1 VRNFEVKLLS
11 LIFLFLGVACSPKSS
26 NEVDVA
32 APEDQ
37 PIYTVSGSVD
47 GLHSGTLVLSLNG
60 NEKIALS
67 PGITQWSFSTY
78 LKNAQAYTVSVVSQ
92 PSTDV
97 NCLLANAN
105 GLVDSGN
112 VTNVSITCPDLQSLS
127 LIAKTNIL
135 APGAQL
141 ALQALGNYSNIASQ
155 DLTTQGTWS
164 SADPAIA
171 SVAADGTLT
180 ALAPGTVSIQFSY
193 GSFSKN
199 MSFTVKNTSLS
210 SLALAPGNLDIAAG
224 LSRAVKA
231 IGTYSDGSTQDLT
244 TAVTWSSSAT
254 AVATVSNTSG
264 SQGTLKGVSPGTITL
279 TATLGAVSVSKSVHV
294 SSATLVAL
302 DITPGYVLGA
312 AGVSQPLRAT
322 ATLSDASTLDVTSA
336 VSWSSSA
343 QNIAT
348 VSTAGLLSLRD
359 EGSATVTA
367 EYNGQSAQVPVTV
380 QAKTISSLALSADFS
395 SLPAGTQEN
404 ISVIATYSD
413 SSTQDVTSQVSW
425 SVSDTSVIYIVSEAP
440 LSGQARSLNAG
451 TSVVTAALGGKSAS
465 LTLTVTTATLSSLR
479 LSPGATLISKGIDL
493 AFKAYGTFSDGGEYE
508 MTNEVTWASSN
519 ASYAELSNAADSAGA
534 MTNEYAGSSTV
545 GFSVTATSGSVSGS
559 SAIIITPA
567 SLTGLVIT
575 PGTVTTGSYSEVQ
588 MYAYGQFSD
597 GASTDLTDI
606 VSWSSDTPA
615 VAVISNADQAHGIL
629 SALSEGTATLQA
641 KLGSL
646 SASQSITV
654 SDSLPSSIIEQGMGL
669 KGDFYADK
677 VFGAANYKG
686 SRIDGQINF
695 DWGAG
700 TAPLGVGDSF
710 SIRWTGYFL
719 ATTTETYTFCTQSD
733 DGARLWVNG
742 TQVINNWTDH
752 AQTKNCGTIN
762 LTAGQKY
769 SLQLEFY
776 ENGGNSVIELSEK
789 TATITEQ
796 IIPRA
801 QLFDH

>member
-1 VRNFEVKLLS
+1 MRKFEVKLLS
-11 LIFLFLGVACSPKSS
+11 LIFLFLGAACSPKSS
-26 NEVDVA
+26 HEVDVS

-37 PIYTVSGSVD
+37 PIYTISGTVD
-47 GLHSGTLVLSLNG
+47 GLHAGILVLSLNSG
-60 NEKIALS
+60 EKLALS
-67 PGITQWSFSTY
+67 PGVTQWSFSTY
-78 LKNAQAYTVSVVSQ
+78 LKNAQAYAVSVVSQ
-92 PSTDV
+92 PSANVT
-97 NCLLANAN
+97 CLLANAT

-112 VTNVSITCPDLQSLS
+112 VTNVSIICPDLQSLS

-135 APGAQL
+135 SPGAQL

-155 DLTTQGTWS
+155 DLTTQGTWT

-193 GSFSKN
+193 GSLSKN

-231 IGTYSDGSTQDLT
+231 IGTYSDGTTQDLT
-244 TAVTWSSSAT
+244 SAVTWSSSAT
-254 AVATVSNTSG
+254 SVATVSNTSG

-279 TATLGAVSVSKSVHV
+279 MATLGSISVSKSVNV
-294 SSATLVAL
+294 SSATLAAL
-302 DITPGYVLGA
+302 DITPGYVIGA
-312 AGVSQPLRAT
+312 IGVSQALRAT
-322 ATLSDASTLDVTSA
+322 ATLSDFSTLDVTSA
-336 VSWSSSA
+336 VIWSSLA
-343 QNIAT
+343 QNIAS
-348 VSTAGLLSLRD
+348 VSASGLLSLRG
-359 EGSATVTA
+359 EGSAAITA
-367 EYNGQSAQVPVTV
+367 EYDGKSAQVPVSV

-440 LSGQARSLNAG
+440 LSGEVRSLNTG
-451 TSVVTAALGGKSAS
+451 TSVVTAALGGQSANLS
-465 LTLTVTTATLSSLR
+465 LTVTNATLSSLR
-479 LSPGATLISKGIDL
+479 LSPGPTLISKGIDL
-493 AFKAYGTFSDGGEYE
+493 AFKAYGTFSDGNEYE

-519 ASYAELSNAADSAGA
+519 SSYAELSNAADSAGI

-545 GFSVTATSGSVSGS
+545 GFSVTATSGSINGS

-567 SLTGLVIT
+567 TLTNLVIT

-606 VSWSSDTPA
+606 VSWSSDTA
-615 VAVISNADQAHGIL
+615 SVAVISNADQAHGIL
-629 SALSEGTATLQA
+629 SALTEGTANLHA

-654 SDSLPSSIIEQGMGL
+654 SDSQPTSIIEQGMGL

-677 VFGAANYKG
+677 VLGTANYKG

-719 ATTTETYTFCTQSD
+719 PTTTETYTFCTQSD
-733 DGARLWVNG
+733 DGVRLWVNG
-742 TQVINNWTDH
+742 TQVINDWTDH
-752 AQTKNCGTIN
+752 GQTKDCGNIS

-769 SLQLEFY
+769 SVRLEFY
-776 ENGGNSVIELSEK
+776 ENGGDSVIELSEK
-789 TATITEQ
+789 TSIITEQ